1 MGTVMESAPGAIVCS
16 AMINRFCLVGLRNA
30 IHSLYTVWYVPKLA
44 AGATAATATSAIE
57 LLCNTVCNTITQ
69 ATKDKHMTLYI

>member
-1 MGTVMESAPGAIVCS
+1 
-16 AMINRFCLVGLRNA
+16 LRNA

-44 AGATAATATSAIE
+44 AGATAATATRAIE
-57 LLCNTVCNTITQ
+57 LLCTTVCNTITQ